1 MATTA
6 VIDDDSVFA
15 HLLREVLTD
24 AGYDT
29 RVFRAISDVYE
40 AEARESAGGDVV
52 YQQLR
57 AMQPDA
63 IVLDIPVGRRVAA
76 LALLDAIRSD
86 TALGARRLIICVP
99 PDGPAGAASSL
110 REAGYTTL
118 VKPFDLDELVA
129 LIDHILAPQNRYM
142 LRG

>member
-57 AMQPDA
+57 AM
-63 IVLDIPVGRRVAA
+63 
-76 LALLDAIRSD
+76 
-86 TALGARRLIICVP
+86 
-99 PDGPAGAASSL
+99 
-110 REAGYTTL
+110 
-118 VKPFDLDELVA
+118 
-129 LIDHILAPQNRYM
+129 
-142 LRG
+142 